1 MVELDYYGDCQVVLF
16 KCEWAD
22 VTQGRGVKRDGL
34 GYTLVNFANLIHT
47 GHRLN
52 DEPFVFP
59 SQVQQV
65 IYIQDRRDTE
75 WFVPVPM
82 KPRETYDLGDDAE
95 DENAFLV
102 DTESHIIGIEGA
114 TEAEIDATS
123 LVEGIYV
130 EDDHMEDI
138 DEEHELD

>member
-1 MVELDYYGDCQVVLF
+1 MCI
-16 KCEWAD
+16 
-22 VTQGRGVKRDGL
+22 RDR
-34 GYTLVNFANLIHT
+34 IHT

-65 IYIQDRRDTE
+65 ICIQDRRETE
-75 WFVPVPM
+75 WFVPVPI

-95 DENAFLV
+95 DENVFLV
-102 DTESHIIGIEGA
+102 
-114 TEAEIDATS
+114 
-123 LVEGIYV
+123 YV